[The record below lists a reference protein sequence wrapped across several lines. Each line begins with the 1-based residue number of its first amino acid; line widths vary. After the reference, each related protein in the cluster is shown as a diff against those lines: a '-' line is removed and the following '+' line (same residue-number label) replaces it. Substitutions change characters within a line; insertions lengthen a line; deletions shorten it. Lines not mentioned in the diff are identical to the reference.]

1 MKYPHIVVK
10 NGVWYPAGAEVPED
24 APLKVLKVEL
34 TNGVPDGALDVNED
48 GSVNTYDEAGNVV
61 GTLSAEEIEELQEEA
76 GAAFE
81 AQEKPKRGKKAKEE

>member
-1 MKYPHIVVK
+1 MKYDHLVK
-10 NGVWYPAGAEVPED
+10 YNGEYYPAGTEVPVGD
-24 APLKVLKVEL
+24 SVKAKL
-34 TNGVPDGALDVNED
+34 TDNVPDGALDVNED

-76 GAAFE
+76 DAAFE

>member
-1 MKYPHIVVK
+1 MKYPYIVSK

-24 APLKVLKVEL
+24 TKVEL
-34 TNGVPDGALDVNED
+34 TNDVPDGALETNAD
-48 GSVNTYDEAGNVV
+48 GSVNTYDEEGNVT

-81 AQEKPKRGKKAKEE
+81 AQEKPKRGRKPKEA

>member
-1 MKYPHIVVK
+1 MKYDHMVK
-10 NGVWYPAGAEVPED
+10 YKGEYYPAGAEVPVGD
-24 APLKVLKVEL
+24 SAKAEL
-34 TNGVPDGALDVNED
+34 TDNVPDGALDVNED

-76 GAAFE
+76 GAAFG